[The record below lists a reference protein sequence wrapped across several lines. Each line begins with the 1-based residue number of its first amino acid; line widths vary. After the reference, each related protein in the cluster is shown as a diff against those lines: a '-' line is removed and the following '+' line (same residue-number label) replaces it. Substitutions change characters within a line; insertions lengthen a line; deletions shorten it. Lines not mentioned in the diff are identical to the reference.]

1 MRAQRRQDFYCY
13 LAAFAHVR
21 DSTSNTCICTSFLSI
36 LPRYFAIKAGKVEAF
51 KKIWGDAYAS
61 TKANA
66 EVEQSHQ
73 YAFCFEEREDGT
85 ATALCREAYAN
96 AASVMLHVKNVGE
109 PLGASL
115 DPSIAELVR
124 LEVHAPA
131 SEMAALKAGTEAIGT
146 QEGAPQYFEIAWGF
160 RNA

>member
-1 MRAQRRQDFYCY
+1 MKLKRREG
-13 LAAFAHVR
+13 R
-21 DSTSNTCICTSFLSI
+21 K
-36 LPRYFAIKAGKVEAF
+36 RGGGRRKEGEKE
-51 KKIWGDAYAS
+51 KRERGW

-66 EVEQSHQ
+66 EAEQSHQ

-85 ATALCREAYAN
+85 ATALCREAYAD
-96 AASVMLHVKNVGE
+96 AAFVMLHIKNVGD

-115 DPSIAELVR
+115 DPAIAELIR

-160 RNA
+160 RNAV